1 MVSNTWKK
9 VNVSNFTLE
18 EGITSIKLIA
28 KQVSRN
34 RIIFVPSCFNIK
46 LEYVLQNVLGYE
58 KATIVF

>member
-9 VNVSNFTLE
+9 VNVSYFTLE